1 MARDLRLS
9 ILNRAPGALTERKC
23 VVMAISETRV
33 PLAAS
38 GLTQDQIRAGID
50 VLNSGQLTMGA
61 RVREFE
67 SLLGDFLG
75 VEHVV
80 MVNSG
85 SSANLAAI
93 EALVRPALGEPKLRP
108 GDIVLVPA
116 IAWPT
121 TVWPLIQLGLEPYFI
136 DVRRDDFSMDISKAE
151 KAVLSLET
159 PPKAA
164 MVIHPLGHPV
174 PQSELVR
181 LENLGL
187 TVVSD
192 VCESLGARVAGR
204 HAGAESAISTYSFY
218 FSHHITTMEGGA
230 VATND
235 ARIADDLRS
244 IRSHGWTRDR
254 SDRTDWEAVASVNQR
269 PFLFAGTGFNV
280 RPTELSAALGV
291 VEMPHLSQYIAR
303 RNEIAERCRAS
314 LVNTPFEMRVPH
326 SDRASTYAHSWMHIP
341 ISCRDS
347 VDPHILEKVL
357 PFLASQGIETRP
369 VLTGN
374 FLRQPVI
381 SRLGLSQLPDDFP
394 IADEIAKS
402 TFLVGSHHSFSETQ
416 LRKLATTLSSL
427 AEI

>member
-1 MARDLRLS
+1 MGVDSLLRQILAARKKASVTTIIDT
-9 ILNRAPGALTERKC
+9 P
-23 VVMAISETRV
+23 V

-38 GLTQDQIRAGID
+38 GLTPDQIQAGIE

-85 SSANLAAI
+85 SSANLVAI
-93 EALVRPALGEPKLRP
+93 EALARPALGEPRLLP
-108 GDIVLVPA
+108 GDTVLVPA

-121 TVWPLIQLGLEPYFI
+121 TVWPLIQLGFKPYFI
-136 DVRRDDFSMDISKAE
+136 DVRPDDFSMDISKAE
-151 KAVLSLET
+151 EAVISLT
-159 PPKAA
+159 SPPKAA

-192 VCESLGARVAGR
+192 VCESLGARGGGR
-204 HAGAESAISTYSFY
+204 HAGAESTISTYSFY

-254 SDRTDWEAVASVNQR
+254 SDRMDWESEAPATQR

-303 RNEIAERCRAS
+303 RNEIAERCRES
-314 LVNTPFEMRVPH
+314 LVNTPFEMRVAH
-326 SDRASTYAHSWMHIP
+326 SDETGPYAHSWMHIP
-341 ISCRDS
+341 ISCKDS
-347 VDPHILEKVL
+347 VDPRILEKVL

-374 FLRQPVI
+374 FLRQPVV
-381 SRLGLSQLPDDFP
+381 SSLGLSQLPADFP
-394 IADEIAKS
+394 VADEIAKS
-402 TFLVGSHHSFSETQ
+402 TFLVGSHHSFSEAQ
-416 LRKLATTLSSL
+416 LRKLTFSLSSL
-427 AEI
+427 AQI

>member
-1 MARDLRLS
+1 LQTPLFSEES
-9 ILNRAPGALTERKC
+9 IGVTTLD
-23 VVMAISETRV
+23 VQV

-38 GLTQDQIRAGID
+38 GLTPDQIRAGTE

-85 SSANLAAI
+85 SSANLAAV
-93 EALVRPALGEPKLRP
+93 EALVRPALGVPKLLP
-108 GDIVLVPA
+108 GDTVLVPA

-121 TVWPLIQLGLEPYFI
+121 TVWPLIQLGLKPYFV
-136 DVRRDDFSMDISKAE
+136 DVRSDDFSMDISKAE
-151 KAVLSLET
+151 EAVLSLT
-159 PPKAA
+159 VPPRAA
-164 MVIHPLGHPV
+164 MIIHPLGHPV
-174 PQSELVR
+174 PQSDLVR

-235 ARIADDLRS
+235 RRIADDLRS

-254 SDRTDWEAVASVNQR
+254 SDRMDWESDASANQR

-291 VEMPHLSQYIAR
+291 VEMPHLGRYVAR
-303 RNEIAERCRAS
+303 RNEIAERCRES
-314 LVNTPFEMRVPH
+314 LVHTPFEMRVPH
-326 SDRASTYAHSWMHIP
+326 SDRTSARAHSWMHIP
-341 ISCRDS
+341 ISCKDS
-347 VDPHILEKVL
+347 VDPQILEKVL
-357 PFLASQGIETRP
+357 PFLASQGVETRP

-381 SRLGLSQLPDDFP
+381 SQLGLSQLPADFP
-394 IADEIAKS
+394 VADEVANS
-402 TFLVGSHHSFSETQ
+402 TFLVGSHHSFSEEQ
-416 LRKLATTLSSL
+416 LKKLTSALSAL